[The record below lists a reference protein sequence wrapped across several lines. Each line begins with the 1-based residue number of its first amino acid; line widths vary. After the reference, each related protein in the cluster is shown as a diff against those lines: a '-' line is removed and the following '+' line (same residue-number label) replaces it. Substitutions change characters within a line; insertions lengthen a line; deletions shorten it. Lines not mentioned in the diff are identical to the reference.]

1 MSSSPHIFWLPALSI
16 LLGTSVL
23 CFAEL
28 LYISVLYH
36 TIKCVHKHK
45 INLEEVKKMGYRRK
59 AYYDQFPGNG
69 PFSHLPP
76 WQRPGRGYGGR
87 GYGRGYYCAMFP
99 WRPRW
104 WWTDPAY
111 ANEPPKPNTQD
122 ELAALEESKKALGE
136 EKASIEQEIN
146 DLETTLKELKSKL
159 ESEKKPAGQ

>member
-1 MSSSPHIFWLPALSI
+1 
-16 LLGTSVL
+16 
-23 CFAEL
+23 
-28 LYISVLYH
+28 
-36 TIKCVHKHK
+36 
-45 INLEEVKKMGYRRK
+45 MGYRRK

-122 ELAALEESKKALGE
+122 ELTALEESKKALGE

-146 DLETTLKELKSKL
+146 DIETTLKELKSKL
-159 ESEKKPAGQ
+159 ELEKKQTAGQ